1 MGNVLLFRVTFL
13 KDTNKNKLWLIIMGA
28 IMKIARCC
36 GNYLT
41 HRKER
46 KDMNLGISK
55 ADQFYCKKMMVKWS
69 KKLSESRK
77 AG

>member
-1 MGNVLLFRVTFL
+1 
-13 KDTNKNKLWLIIMGA
+13 MGA
-28 IMKIARCC
+28 IMKIARYR

-41 HRKER
+41 HKKER

-69 KKLSESRK
+69 EKLSESRK

>member
-1 MGNVLLFRVTFL
+1 
-13 KDTNKNKLWLIIMGA
+13 MGA
-28 IMKIARCC
+28 IMKIARYC

-41 HRKER
+41 HKKER

-55 ADQFYCKKMMVKWS
+55 ADRFYCKKMMVKWS
-69 KKLSESRK
+69 EKLSESRK